1 MSVTFSVDCFSLLEV
16 PQFTDAVQ
24 RINVTE
30 GDDFV
35 LHYEITYTDGIGSA
49 LLVDNVQIRNDSIGT
64 IINCNTTDGTCNTH
78 NIDNM
83 RISPSIVD
91 SSDRINANVTVSNAV
106 SQDGGEY
113 LAIASATLSVSLL
126 YTSSYTATI
135 IVEITGITCI
145 SAHYNVTNNNC
156 SSDPTPTPAVST
168 IASLSKL
175 VHISSYYLPP
185 PVSASPS
192 LSALPTNYMQPS
204 SQSELCKNTYCG
216 QQCMCLYIAR
226 NTCFGMHNMMY
237 TYHMYNVLLF
247 YCYLY
252 FTNWEQ
258 KHIVFSCLSDIAA
271 AFEFCIM

>member
-1 MSVTFSVDCFSLLEV
+1 MSVTFPVDCFSRLEV

-64 IINCNTTDGTCNTH
+64 IINCNTTDGTCNTL

-106 SQDGGEY
+106 AQDGGEY
-113 LAIASATLSVSLL
+113 LAIASATFMDTSLSLL

-135 IVEITGITCI
+135 IVEITGIACI

-168 IASLSKL
+168 IVSLSKL
-175 VHISSYYLPP
+175 VYL
-185 PVSASPS
+185 
-192 LSALPTNYMQPS
+192 L
-204 SQSELCKNTYCG
+204 
-216 QQCMCLYIAR
+216 
-226 NTCFGMHNMMY
+226 
-237 TYHMYNVLLF
+237 
-247 YCYLY
+247 
-252 FTNWEQ
+252 
-258 KHIVFSCLSDIAA
+258 D
-271 AFEFCIM
+271 